1 MLDLQIA
8 ELLKAAQENNA
19 PDFSDLTPGDA
30 RAALDQIQAQFQAP
44 AADVETRDV
53 KIEVT
58 DGTIPLRIYS
68 PRTDGVKPVLLYFH
82 GGGFVLGGIETFE
95 GVTSNLADKTD
106 CIVVAVGYRLA
117 PEHRFPT
124 AVEDSYAALKWV
136 AENASDINGDPGKI
150 AIIGESAG
158 GNLAAVCALLARDN
172 DGPAIKLQV
181 LIYPTTASN
190 SAEYSSYEQYGEG
203 YLLTKR
209 SLEYF
214 KEHYFDQAEITHDY
228 CAAPLLAE
236 DLSNLPPTTMIVAK
250 YDPLRDEGLAY
261 AKRLAEEG
269 NHVVVTEYLGM
280 THAFFTLTRV
290 VDAAAQAVDQVA
302 SAVRQAMAR

>member
-8 ELLKAAQENNA
+8 ALLKAAQEDNA

-30 RAALDQIQAQFQAP
+30 RAALNQIQAQLQAP

-53 KIEVT
+53 KIEVPN
-58 DGTIPLRIYS
+58 GTIPLRIYS

-82 GGGFVLGGIETFE
+82 GGGFVLGGIDTFE
-95 GVTSNLADKTD
+95 GVTSNLAEKTG

-117 PEHRFPT
+117 PEHKFPT
-124 AVEDSYAALKWV
+124 AVEDSYATLKWV
-136 AENASDINGDPGKI
+136 AENASDMNGDPDKI
-150 AIIGESAG
+150 AVIGESAG

-181 LIYPTTASN
+181 LIYPTTAPN
-190 SAEYSSYEQYGEG
+190 PAGFSSYEQHGEG

-209 SLEYF
+209 SMEYF
-214 KEHYFDQAEITHDY
+214 RGHYFVNTEITDDY
-228 CAAPLLAE
+228 RAAPLLAE
-236 DLSNLPPTTMIVAK
+236 DLSNLPPAMMIVAK

-261 AKRLAEEG
+261 AQRLTEAG
-269 NHVVVTEYLGM
+269 THVVLTEYLGM
-280 THAFFTLTRV
+280 THAFFTLTRA
-290 VDAAAQAVDQVA
+290 VDAAVQAMDQVA